1 MKKTYVSP
9 EVIELIA
16 LRTADVITISYFDP
30 ENSKDPFALDWE

>member
-16 LRTADVITISYFDP
+16 LNAADVITASFESDP
-30 ENSKDPFALDWE
+30 WIEDWE